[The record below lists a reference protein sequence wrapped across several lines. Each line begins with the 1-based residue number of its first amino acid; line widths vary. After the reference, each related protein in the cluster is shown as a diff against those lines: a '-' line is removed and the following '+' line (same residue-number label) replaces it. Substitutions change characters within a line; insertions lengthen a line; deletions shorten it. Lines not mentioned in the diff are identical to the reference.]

1 MDVGFSVRSVTAFA
15 AAGLAAL
22 LVTGCAKKNDVA
34 SNATPAASAQAATPG
49 ELASAGGGE
58 ASATPAAAATSAG
71 SDFASPVPTAG
82 ADTGLP
88 LYPGA
93 TQSTSISG
101 PDNGAAVVAVT
112 NDSFDKVYAWYQSQ
126 IPQNWT
132 RAKSDTSDGS
142 VATFQ
147 LEQGATTKSI
157 MLAGGKD
164 KTTIT
169 LASTTSK

>member
-1 MDVGFSVRSVTAFA
+1 MDVRFSVRSVTAFT

-22 LVTGCAKKNDVA
+22 LVTGCAKKSDVA

-49 ELASAGGGE
+49 EQSAGGE
-58 ASATPAAAATSAG
+58 ASATPAATTSAG
-71 SDFASPVPTAG
+71 SDFASPASTAG

-101 PDNGAAVVAVT
+101 PDNGAAIVAVT
-112 NDSFDKVYAWYQSQ
+112 DDSFDKVYAWYQSQ

-132 RAKSDTSDGS
+132 RGKSDTSDGS

-157 MLAGGKD
+157 MLAGNKD